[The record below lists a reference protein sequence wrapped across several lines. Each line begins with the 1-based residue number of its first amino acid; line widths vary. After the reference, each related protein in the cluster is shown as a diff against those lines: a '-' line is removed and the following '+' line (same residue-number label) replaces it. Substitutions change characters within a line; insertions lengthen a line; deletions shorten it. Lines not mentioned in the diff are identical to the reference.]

1 MRATEVLPALTVA
14 AFPSTCAWRKSAS
27 SSRCLACSS
36 SFSLRISCAARSY
49 CVHVCECFYPHAS
62 AVRARNACGRVC
74 AMCGPRSWHED
85 VYPPPPMSAYH
96 PLVDGP
102 ASARPRRR
110 RPGAATV
117 IECQLLAELTHVDWR
132 PEHLRR
138 TYHGADRMPPVV
150 SLAARSTLRWCP
162 RFEACT
168 PPGRAQFTQ
177 GSREVVHR
185 VSGFGQGRSCAT
197 RRLIEDI
204 DSPWHKRRAKP
215 LIRPFPHRF
224 ERLAHDSLG
233 QIERDLAVVLST
245 IVLAVL

>member
-1 MRATEVLPALTVA
+1 MRAGVRNVRASQLARGCVPTSTDVGLSPACRWA
-14 AFPSTCAWRKSAS
+14 CFCPAAS
-27 SSRCLACSS
+27 S
-36 SFSLRISCAARSY
+36 
-49 CVHVCECFYPHAS
+49 ETW
-62 AVRARNACGRVC
+62 CGDCHR
-74 AMCGPRSWHED
+74 
-85 VYPPPPMSAYH
+85 
-96 PLVDGP
+96 
-102 ASARPRRR
+102 
-110 RPGAATV
+110 V
-117 IECQLLAELTHVDWR
+117 IESCSPRLTHVDWR

-233 QIERDLAVVLST
+233 QIS
-245 IVLAVL
+245 